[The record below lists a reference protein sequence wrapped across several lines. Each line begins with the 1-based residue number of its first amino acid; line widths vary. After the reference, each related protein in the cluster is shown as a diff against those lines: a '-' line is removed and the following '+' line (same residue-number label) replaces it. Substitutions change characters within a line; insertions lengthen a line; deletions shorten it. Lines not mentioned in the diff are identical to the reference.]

1 MVHDDV
7 FKCLNQWSSNLR
19 NVLLADVLHGGEELL
34 PNEVNVDLHLLLI
47 NLLLL
52 VLVARQLG
60 DVIRNVHEHA
70 NGSEIWIDII
80 VILFGEAFEAIYDL
94 NEVILA

>member
-1 MVHDDV
+1 
-7 FKCLNQWSSNLR
+7 
-19 NVLLADVLHGGEELL
+19 VLLADVLHGGEELL

-70 NGSEIWIDII
+70 NGSEI
-80 VILFGEAFEAIYDL
+80 
-94 NEVILA
+94 